1 MKFNH
6 RPDIARG
13 FAALMATEIHQA
25 IEPAAT
31 LVPVPLHVASQRRRG
46 FNQAELLSNEIG
58 RLIERPVDRRRLGRL
73 KETPRQATARDY
85 EERQANVA
93 DAFEARALDLPA
105 DIWLVDDVCTTGA
118 TLDACARALKQAGA
132 RTVFAI
138 VAAKTATS
146 SHHDD
151 D

>member
-13 FAALMATEIHQA
+13 FATLMAAEIRDA
-25 IEPAAT
+25 IDPAAT
-31 LVPVPLHVASQRRRG
+31 LVPVPLHGASHRQRG

-58 RLIERPVDRRRLGRL
+58 RLIDRPVDRRRLGRL

-93 DAFEARALDLPA
+93 DAFEARTLSAPA
-105 DIWLVDDVCTTGA
+105 DFWLVDDVCTTGA

-132 RTVFAI
+132 RRVFAV
-138 VAAKTATS
+138 VAAKTES
-146 SHHDD
+146 STHHDD